1 MTRHKNDR
9 KIDIYTRIPGNARRW
24 ALTARSWTTGTLK
37 QAIEDFSID
46 TGTHIDSIKAKFSD
60 IGEEKRA
67 TNPAPR
73 KGTASVKRPS
83 QITGEAPTKRLVKR
97 RKANTHEGYFP
108 NPLTSAEKQNV
119 KFEVFIYNA
128 IEKAHD
134 KKGAS
139 LVRQAKLSYAQG
151 LIDAGYILKALT
163 QTDAE
168 HFLSSLRGT
177 DK

>member
-1 MTRHKNDR
+1 MPKYDA
-9 KIDIYTRIPGNARRW
+9 YV
-24 ALTARSWTTGTLK
+24 
-37 QAIEDFSID
+37 FSGAEKLPYKMD
-46 TGTHIDSIKAKFSD
+46 EGEYFGSSIKFRTQREFKEHLLNLHPKFRFKVSNS
-60 IGEEKRA
+60 EKS
-67 TNPAPR
+67 NPAPR

>member
-1 MTRHKNDR
+1 MPKYDA
-9 KIDIYTRIPGNARRW
+9 YV
-24 ALTARSWTTGTLK
+24 
-37 QAIEDFSID
+37 FSGAEKLPYKMD
-46 TGTHIDSIKAKFSD
+46 EGEYFGSSIKFRTQREFKEHLLNLHPKFRFKVSNS
-60 IGEEKRA
+60 EKS
-67 TNPAPR
+67 NPAPR

-97 RKANTHEGYFP
+97 RKANTQEGYFP
-108 NPLTSAEKQNV
+108 NPISSELRVA
-119 KFEVFIYNA
+119 FEASIYSA

-151 LIDAGYILKALT
+151 LIDAGYMLDVFGPM
-163 QTDAE
+163 DAQ